1 MTGIKLLLLFILPA
15 FVSDG
20 AQNML
25 VGLGWELC
33 FLWRS
38 VL

>member
-1 MTGIKLLLLFILPA
+1 MTGIKLLLLFILLG

-20 AQNML
+20 PQKML